1 MSIVMAVQVQS
12 NNGSGSSTT
21 RNVVDYIASII
32 LFALASTNLVAHT
45 VTASLSRQIGVWV
58 GDGGARAAAAASAAT
73 VMSVNDHDS
82 NFPKMWKWKQR
93 VHITVSNVVSNVCFI
108 ICWTYI
114 LLYLDTCFMSV
125 AGSGERKRI
134 SPNQYCLGKTG
145 VVGLRHLYI
154 RRTRTV
160 WEGGP

>member
-58 GDGGARAAAAASAAT
+58 GDGGAGVERGT
-73 VMSVNDHDS
+73 VE
-82 NFPKMWKWKQR
+82 W
-93 VHITVSNVVSNVCFI
+93 
-108 ICWTYI
+108 
-114 LLYLDTCFMSV
+114 
-125 AGSGERKRI
+125 A
-134 SPNQYCLGKTG
+134 
-145 VVGLRHLYI
+145 
-154 RRTRTV
+154 
-160 WEGGP
+160 WE